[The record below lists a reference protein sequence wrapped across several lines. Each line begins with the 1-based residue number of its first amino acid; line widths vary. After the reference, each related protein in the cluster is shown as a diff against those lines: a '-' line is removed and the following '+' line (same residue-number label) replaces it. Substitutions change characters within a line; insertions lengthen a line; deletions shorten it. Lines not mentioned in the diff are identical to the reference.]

1 MSYESTSHF
10 PPDTKIALIRKTVEL
25 LGYQK
30 CTDAFKTPSCVG
42 SYMWYNEEGYK
53 SWAGVE
59 LSIYVDLK
67 DGVTVYTRSRSC
79 RSYWDLVH
87 QNKTLKFLRDL
98 FGGHFESD
106 AGRNRYWRP
115 ESQPPSPLASGCF
128 LARWRF
134 NNNLIKARI
143 YLSHRTFE
151 GGIAKDKPTGFVW
164 LDDMNPRLLSNN
176 LMLPYIIAVWEEYFR
191 ATFVAALKYSD
202 QRKGILKNARLTHAH
217 IDQIATG
224 LLSTEQAVAST
235 LSFQRP
241 FVISE
246 NFRQL
251 APKIDIAGALRKP
264 YRRRRVS
271 LYDSI
276 EALVESRNVFVHAGQ
291 MNLALYDKQLKST
304 LDDMTAA
311 VDRSYEHIAKHYGF
325 TPLSNY

>member
-1 MSYESTSHF
+1 
-10 PPDTKIALIRKTVEL
+10 
-25 LGYQK
+25 
-30 CTDAFKTPSCVG
+30 
-42 SYMWYNEEGYK
+42 
-53 SWAGVE
+53 
-59 LSIYVDLK
+59 
-67 DGVTVYTRSRSC
+67 
-79 RSYWDLVH
+79 
-87 QNKTLKFLRDL
+87 
-98 FGGHFESD
+98 
-106 AGRNRYWRP
+106 
-115 ESQPPSPLASGCF
+115 
-128 LARWRF
+128 
-134 NNNLIKARI
+134 
-143 YLSHRTFE
+143 
-151 GGIAKDKPTGFVW
+151 
-164 LDDMNPRLLSNN
+164 
-176 LMLPYIIAVWEEYFR
+176 MLPYIIAVWEEYFR